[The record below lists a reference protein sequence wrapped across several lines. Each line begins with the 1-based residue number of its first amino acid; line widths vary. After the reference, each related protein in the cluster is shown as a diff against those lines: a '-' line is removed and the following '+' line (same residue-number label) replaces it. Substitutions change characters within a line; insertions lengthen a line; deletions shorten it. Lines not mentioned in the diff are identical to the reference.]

1 LARTA
6 NAREARIAEDAQ
18 NGEDRTGRD
27 KKLHFEMMDRARAQR
42 EVMQWL
48 HQRVLDLPFRLGGQE
63 PEMPLGSHVLV
74 LKGEAMNDLGQM
86 AVISGVAGSQVV
98 ISYRGPTGTIMT
110 RRKRRS
116 SLIRMEEGVELA
128 VNAEGWPII
137 RASVN
142 RETTAENEDRGV
154 VSADDESRAQ

>member
-1 LARTA
+1 
-6 NAREARIAEDAQ
+6 
-18 NGEDRTGRD
+18 
-27 KKLHFEMMDRARAQR
+27 
-42 EVMQWL
+42 
-48 HQRVLDLPFRLGGQE
+48 
-63 PEMPLGSHVLV
+63 
-74 LKGEAMNDLGQM
+74 MNDLGQM
-86 AVISGVAGSQVV
+86 AGMSGFAELQVE
-98 ISYRGPTGTIMT
+98 ITSYRGPTGTIMT

>member
-1 LARTA
+1 MV
-6 NAREARIAEDAQ
+6 ARE
-18 NGEDRTGRD
+18 GLG
-27 KKLHFEMMDRARAQR
+27 
-42 EVMQWL
+42 
-48 HQRVLDLPFRLGGQE
+48 LPFRLGGQE

-86 AVISGVAGSQVV
+86 AVSSGVAGSQVV